1 MNSTQIK
8 ESKDEKLISLIKAGK
23 NGDGAL
29 KELIKRHSG
38 IYVSMVNIYAQS
50 SSPLSNKSEFLH
62 DKDYNI
68 YQASLKYDPTRGAKF
83 STYLG
88 NETKWKCLNSISK
101 SARCPETSCEDI
113 VLELNQKKTDCEH
126 KKILDKELMD
136 AIISI
141 VEQNPDDRVYKI
153 FKMRYVEGYKNKV
166 MPWKSVSQ
174 NLNLSIQG
182 CINIHDSAISKI
194 KNKLKEI

>member
-1 MNSTQIK
+1 MKSTPLKNST
-8 ESKDEKLISLIKAGK
+8 DEDLISLIKTGK
-23 NGDGAL
+23 KGEDAL
-29 KELIKRHSG
+29 KEIIKRHSG

-68 YQASLKYDPTRGAKF
+68 YQAALKYDSSRGAKF

-101 SARCPETSCEDI
+101 SARCPETSCENM
-113 VLELNQKKTDCEH
+113 VLELNQEKTNCEH
-126 KKILDKELMD
+126 KKNLDKELIS
-136 AIISI
+136 AIIDI
-141 VEQNPDDRVYKI
+141 VEKNPDDRVYKI
-153 FKMRYVEGYKNKV
+153 FKLRYLEGYKNKV
-166 MPWKSVSQ
+166 MPWKKVSSQ
-174 NLNLSIQG
+174 LSLSIQG